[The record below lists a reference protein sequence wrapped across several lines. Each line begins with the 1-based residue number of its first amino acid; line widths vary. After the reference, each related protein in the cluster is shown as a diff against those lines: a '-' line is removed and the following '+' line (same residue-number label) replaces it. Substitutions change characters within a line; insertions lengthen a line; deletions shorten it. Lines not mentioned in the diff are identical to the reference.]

1 MNPKHR
7 VIIDTDPGVDD
18 TLALLLALSADPE
31 LLQLE
36 LISVTYGNVEV
47 ERYCLESMNA
57 KNALLN
63 SITAAYEMWSPSSTT
78 SRRKWRGGRAW
89 ADQKDSIC

>member
-1 MNPKHR
+1 MALKNR

-31 LLQLE
+31 LLQVD

-47 ERYCLESMNA
+47 ERYLLSVDMCLYMD
-57 KNALLN
+57 
-63 SITAAYEMWSPSSTT
+63 I
-78 SRRKWRGGRAW
+78 
-89 ADQKDSIC
+89 

>member
-1 MNPKHR
+1 MAPKHR

-31 LLQLE
+31 LLQLD

-47 ERYCLESMNA
+47 ERCVELTIKPESHG
-57 KNALLN
+57 
-63 SITAAYEMWSPSSTT
+63 TEE
-78 SRRKWRGGRAW
+78 
-89 ADQKDSIC
+89 